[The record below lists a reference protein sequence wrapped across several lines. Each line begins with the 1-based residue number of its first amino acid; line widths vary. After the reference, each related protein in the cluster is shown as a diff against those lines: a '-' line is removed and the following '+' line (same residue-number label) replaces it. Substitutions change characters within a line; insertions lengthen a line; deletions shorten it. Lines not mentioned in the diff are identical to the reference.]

1 MPLILLPPN
10 NYAPHL
16 LLLLL
21 LLLLQGKGRACMDG
35 AVPLLQLLEEKCP
48 I

>member
-1 MPLILLPPN
+1 MPLILLPPD

-21 LLLLQGKGRACMDG
+21 LLQGEGRACMDG

>member
-1 MPLILLPPN
+1 MPLILLPPD

-21 LLLLQGKGRACMDG
+21 LLGEGRACMDG
-35 AVPLLQLLEEKCP
+35 AVPLLELL
-48 I
+48 